1 MADISRRITR
11 KSLKAKKKAAIR
23 TIKKQAKEK
32 IQEVKLQYSQN
43 PERARLKAEEL
54 AAKKELRSQKLNAQL
69 AFNEHKSRTYSLGEE
84 IFSSITHGIG
94 VGLSVAAI
102 VLLAIKAY
110 FHHPESMPLSTFMTS
125 VIIFAS
131 SLFVMYLMST
141 LYHALRPVIAKK
153 VFSIFNHDAIYI
165 LIAGTYTPFI
175 FMLFPLKSAFS
186 IALLVWIICA
196 VLIAL
201 YSVFGSRLRG
211 FSVFT
216 YIVFGWLILSVFVYA
231 PYTLN
236 ATSKYFLLAGGIAYS
251 VCGICYIFR
260 RRKWSLSYFHLFALF
275 GSILHF
281 FSVYFMFG

>member
-11 KSLKAKKKAAIR
+11 KSLKAKKKAAIQ

-32 IQEVKLQYSQN
+32 IQEVKQQYAQN
-43 PERARLKAEEL
+43 PERRRLREEE
-54 AAKKELRSQKLNAQL
+54 AALKKERRLQKANAQL
-69 AFNEHKSRTYSLGEE
+69 AYNERKSRTYTLGEE

-94 VGLSVAAI
+94 AGLSAAAI

-110 FHHPESMPLSTFMTS
+110 FYHPAGIPVSTFMAS
-125 VIIFAS
+125 VLVFGA
-131 SLFVMYLMST
+131 SLFIMYLMST
-141 LYHALRPVIAKK
+141 LYHALRPVVAKK

-175 FMLFPLKSAFS
+175 FALFPLKAAFS
-186 IALLVWIICA
+186 LASIVWAICGLLIV
-196 VLIAL
+196 L
-201 YSVFGSRLRG
+201 YSVFGSRLRA

-231 PYTLN
+231 PITLN
-236 ATSKYFLLAGGIAYS
+236 AVSRYLLLAGGLSYS

-260 RRKWSLSYFHLFALF
+260 RRKWSLSFFHLFALF

-281 FSVYFMFG
+281 FSVYFMIG